1 MVATS
6 GVILFFLW
14 LSNIPLW
21 REPDKDMY
29 HVTPLYVEPKKK
41 ILNFAHNNFNFTN
54 MINTNQNMKLK
65 DAYSLEE
72 KSWPT

>member
-1 MVATS
+1 MKREDEK
-6 GVILFFLW
+6 
-14 LSNIPLW
+14 PLEKKKAKINDQTVQ
-21 REPDKDMY
+21 RNAMTCK
-29 HVTPLYVEPKKK
+29 HRKK

-72 KSWPT
+72 KS

>member
-14 LSNIPLW
+14 LSNIPMW

-41 ILNFAHNNFNFTN
+41 DTSELIYKTE
-54 MINTNQNMKLK
+54 MDSQT
-65 DAYSLEE
+65 
-72 KSWPT
+72 